1 MMRSPSRLL
10 PKYSPERNRIVGWV
24 AVTLLLSSIVYFGY
38 LMFNE
43 APWLVVLILTLGI
56 ISHVYRTRKTQHE
69 LRALAA
75 NRTGESICEFASS
88 FDARVVDT
96 WVIRAVYEELQHHLA
111 GVVSLFP
118 IRATDL
124 LIKELQ
130 LGDSD
135 DLDFSVAPRIAQR
148 TGRSMQ
154 DCTTNPYFE
163 KVKTAGDL
171 VLFFN
176 SQPREEVQISN
187 A

>member
-1 MMRSPSRLL
+1 MRLPSRLL
-10 PKYSPERNRIVGWV
+10 PKYVPERNTIVGWV
-24 AVTLLLSSIVYFGY
+24 VVTLLLSSTVYFGY
-38 LMFNE
+38 LMFNK
-43 APWLVVLILTLGI
+43 APWLVVLLLTLGV
-56 ISHVYRTRKTQHE
+56 SLHVYSTRKTQRE

-96 WVIRAVYEELQHHLA
+96 RVIRAVYEELQHHLA
-111 GVVSLFP
+111 GVVPLFP

-124 LIKELQ
+124 LIQELQ

-148 TGRSMQ
+148 TGRSIQ
-154 DCTTNPYFE
+154 DCTNNPYFE

-176 SQPREEVQISN
+176 SQPHEVMQISN